1 MKLPLINADD
11 WGMSCGV
18 NEGILDLARRGIV
31 RRVSILAAGDFV
43 EHKLHELKAVA
54 GISLG
59 LHFSV
64 TYGRVDNANVSLLAD
79 SGKFHHTPRFLVS
92 SLLFAPGE
100 IKVKLH
106 MEINLAAFEQ
116 LRNLKLMG
124 VNPEYLDS
132 HHHVHLIPGV
142 IESLL
147 PVLKGEGIDQVRIS
161 WDPRRLA
168 DRLFPVSALALRARS
183 RWRRY
188 KLRSLPFVY
197 PKEKDYE
204 DREWLKRLVTSKPGF
219 EMIVHPAMWH
229 DMEDDYKGDRVRE
242 YTALREL
249 EPLFS

>member
-43 EHKLHELKAVA
+43 GHRLDELQTVA
-54 GISLG
+54 GINFG

-64 TYGRVDNANVSLLAD
+64 TYGRVDNANVSLLAN
-79 SGKFHHTPRFLVS
+79 SGKFRHSPFSLVS
-92 SLLFAPGE
+92 SLFFAPVE
-100 IKVKLH
+100 IKAKLH
-106 MEINLAAFEQ
+106 MELNLAALEQ
-116 LRNLKLMG
+116 LRNLKLLG

-132 HHHVHLIPGV
+132 HHHIHLVPGV
-142 IESLL
+142 IESIL
-147 PVLKGEGIDQVRIS
+147 PVLKGEGIDQVRIP
-161 WDPRRLA
+161 WDPMRLA
-168 DRLFPVSALALRARS
+168 DRLFPVSALALLARS

-188 KLRSLPFVY
+188 KLKSLPFVY
-197 PKEKDYE
+197 PKQNDYDNPE
-204 DREWLKRLVTSKPGF
+204 RLKRLVTSRPGF

-229 DMEDDYKGDRVRE
+229 DFEDDYKGDRVRE